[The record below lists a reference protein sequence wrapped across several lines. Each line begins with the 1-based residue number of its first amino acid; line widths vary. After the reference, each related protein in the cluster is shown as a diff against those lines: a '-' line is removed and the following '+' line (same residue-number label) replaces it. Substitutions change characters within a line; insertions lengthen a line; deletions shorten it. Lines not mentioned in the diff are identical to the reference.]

1 MCVEVAKRGSTPQYA
16 ISKGINNSYFL
27 IENTLSTALVAVSS
41 GYIVRLKFNNS
52 ARENRS
58 EDKAKRQLG
67 GVRY

>member
-41 GYIVRLKFNNS
+41 GYIVRLKF
-52 ARENRS
+52 
-58 EDKAKRQLG
+58 
-67 GVRY
+67 